1 MTDATSSIQF
11 HIGDK
16 PLPSR
21 THHDAELGAAFL
33 KIGNSYA
40 ATVTLGGS
48 HPPAIAET
56 HTGALKLLAESDGLT
71 DEQRDEVRAAI
82 EDLHDAAVASVLG
95 DHLEG
100 SIDAYTQA
108 PKGVA
113 S

>member
-21 THHDAELGAAFL
+21 THHDAERGAAFL

-48 HPPAIAET
+48 HPAAIAET
-56 HTGALKLLAESDGLT
+56 LTGALKLLAESDGIT
-71 DEQRDEVRAAI
+71 DEQRDEVRMAVERLAD
-82 EDLHDAAVASVLG
+82 DLLKQTLTKAGAR
-95 DHLEG
+95 
-100 SIDAYTQA
+100 
-108 PKGVA
+108 
-113 S
+113 